1 MAVKLYV
8 VAGHGAG
15 DPGAVGYLNNV
26 RYEEYERV
34 RTLAR
39 TIAERMK
46 ELGGDQVM
54 LSPFDQDP
62 YQSNGLRDWP
72 IPRDAEVV
80 ELHMDS
86 AAFTARGG
94 HVIYKAGLTPDRYDY
109 ELARRIAE
117 MFPGRATALQA
128 RSELKNCNQ
137 AAARGLSY
145 RLVENGFISNEGDLA
160 KFNDNVDAIAR
171 IYLEVFGIDVPD
183 APVAPVPE
191 TKPAEGA
198 VAEMQRN
205 LNGILQAFMIEEVAV
220 SGAWDIQTQTGIVRL
235 FQASSNHDFGSG
247 LVVDG
252 VSGGKTR
259 EALNRQPVGIGYETF
274 GNDVWCVKAALVGHG
289 HEIDLGNWDWRE
301 AEDAALRVHQ
311 RAWGL
316 DDDGVC
322 GPFTWATLVS
332 AVNV

>member
-8 VAGHGAG
+8 VTGHGG
-15 DPGAVGYLNNV
+15 SDPGAGGYLDGV
-26 RYEEYERV
+26 RYDEAERV
-34 RTLAR
+34 RALAR
-39 TIAERMK
+39 AIAERIK

-94 HVIYKAGLTPDRYDY
+94 HVIYKAGFTPDRYDY

-145 RLVENGFISNEGDLA
+145 RLVENGFISNAGDLA

-183 APVAPVPE
+183 TPVAPVPE
-191 TKPAEGA
+191 AKPAEGA
-198 VAEMQRN
+198 VAEMQRE
-205 LNGILQAFMIEEVAV
+205 LNKRLAAFMIEEVEV
-220 SGAWDIQTQTGIVRL
+220 TGVWDIQTQTGIVRL
-235 FQASSNHDFGSG
+235 FQASSNHDFDSG
-247 LVVDG
+247 LVIDG

-259 EALNRQPVGIGYETF
+259 AAIAAHPVGLGYEDV
-274 GNDVWCVKAALVGHG
+274 GNDVWCVEAALVGHG
-289 HEIDLGNWDWRE
+289 HEIYPRNWGWGN

-311 RAWGL
+311 KAWGL
-316 DDDGVC
+316 DVDGIC
-322 GPFTWATLVS
+322 GAATWATLVS

>member
-1 MAVKLYV
+1 MSVKLYV

-109 ELARRIAE
+109 ELSRRITE

-145 RLVENGFISNEGDLA
+145 RLVENGFISNPGDLA
-160 KFNDNVDAIAR
+160 KFNAEVDRLAR

-191 TKPAEGA
+191 AKPAEGA
-198 VAEMQRN
+198 VAEMQRG

-220 SGAWDIQTQTGIVRL
+220 SGAWDIQTQTGVVRL
-235 FQASSNHDFGSG
+235 FQASSNHDFDSG
-247 LVVDG
+247 LVIDG

-259 EALNRQPVGIGYETF
+259 AAIAKRPVGIGYETF

-289 HEIDLGNWDWRE
+289 HEIDLTNWDWRE

>member
-1 MAVKLYV
+1 MSVKLYV

-15 DPGAVGYLNNV
+15 DPGAVGHLNNV

-62 YQSNGLRDWP
+62 YQSNGLRDCP

-109 ELARRIAE
+109 ELSRRITE

-160 KFNDNVDAIAR
+160 KFNAEVDRLAR

-183 APVAPVPE
+183 VPVAPVPE
-191 TKPAEGA
+191 AMPAEGA
-198 VAEMQRN
+198 VAEMQRE
-205 LNGILQAFMIEEVAV
+205 LNKRLAAFMIEECEVTGV
-220 SGAWDIQTQTGIVRL
+220 WDVQTQLCIVRL
-235 FQASSNHDFGSG
+235 LQASHNYDFDSQ

-259 EALNRQPVGIGYETF
+259 ASVAAHPVGIGYEDA
-274 GNDVWCVKAALVGHG
+274 GNDVWAVKAALVGHG
-289 HEIDLGNWDWRE
+289 HEIDVATWTWGE

-322 GPFTWATLVS
+322 GPFTWATLIS